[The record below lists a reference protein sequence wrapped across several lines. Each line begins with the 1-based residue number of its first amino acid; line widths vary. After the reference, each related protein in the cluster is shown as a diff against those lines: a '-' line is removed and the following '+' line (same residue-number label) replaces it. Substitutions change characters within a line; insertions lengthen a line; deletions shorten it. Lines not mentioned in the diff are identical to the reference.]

1 MDKTRTSGNAPVE
14 AAVIVEPGR
23 YANRF
28 LWFPRVLALLR
39 EQPALTVS
47 VGYLLLA
54 LIGLWSSYWF
64 YRGFGIAIIEY
75 YEVSDFLIAGL
86 RDPYNL
92 LALVGI
98 SALMAVAYAPAL
110 YELRSREKV
119 AEYRRRWWGRI
130 VFPGFGSP
138 FRLRR
143 WYDMSNDGIITF
155 AIFLGAGALM
165 IGHAEERVA
174 SLVAGGGK
182 PVRVT
187 LLGHVD
193 PLQGQARVLG
203 TSTDFVF
210 LYWPSNGRT
219 EAVAKDTLGRIEMLP
234 RQRPVE
240 GRTAED

>member
-1 MDKTRTSGNAPVE
+1 MDKTTTSSNAPEE
-14 AAVIVEPGR
+14 AAVVAEPGR

-28 LWFPRVLALLR
+28 LWFPRVVTLLR
-39 EQPALTVS
+39 EQPALAVS
-47 VGYLLLA
+47 IGYVLLA

-86 RDPYNL
+86 RDPYNV
-92 LALVGI
+92 LALLGI
-98 SALMAVAYAPAL
+98 SAIMAIAYAPAL
-110 YELRSREKV
+110 HELHNREKV
-119 AEYRRRWWGRI
+119 AGYRRRWWGCI
-130 VFPGFGSP
+130 VFPRFGSP

-143 WYDMSNDGIITF
+143 WYDMSNDGLITL
-155 AIFLGAGALM
+155 AVLLGAGALM
-165 IGHAEERVA
+165 IEHAEERA
-174 SLVAGGGK
+174 ATLVQGGGQ

-187 LLGHVD
+187 LLGHMD
-193 PLQGQARVLG
+193 ALRGEARVLG

-234 RQRPVE
+234 RHRPAR
-240 GRTAED
+240 GAEAGD